1 MRGENNLK
9 INNNPVNIRNN
20 EPAGLPKTS
29 NVARS
34 NSLRSSSPPRIRR
47 QHPNVPPPLP
57 ENEVLVM
64 NQSLVPQHLPQYP
77 TPNNTQT
84 KLDYSNKFVSHKSNS
99 MIISSWFLL
108 LFCCI
113 DKTRRFRVV
122 PSRNAGITFKSE
134 QYSYKPNNYT
144 RSRWIS
150 FISFYAKWKYTT
162 YIF

>member
-1 MRGENNLK
+1 MRGENNPK

-20 EPAGLPKTS
+20 NETAGLPKTS

-84 KLDYSNKFVSHKSNS
+84 KLDYSNKFVSYKTSS
-99 MIISSWFLL
+99 MII
-108 LFCCI
+108 
-113 DKTRRFRVV
+113 
-122 PSRNAGITFKSE
+122 
-134 QYSYKPNNYT
+134 
-144 RSRWIS
+144 
-150 FISFYAKWKYTT
+150 
-162 YIF
+162 

>member
-64 NQSLVPQHLPQYP
+64 NQSLVPQNLPQYP

-99 MIISSWFLL
+99 MII
-108 LFCCI
+108 LFHY
-113 DKTRRFRVV
+113 
-122 PSRNAGITFKSE
+122 G
-134 QYSYKPNNYT
+134 SYYY
-144 RSRWIS
+144 
-150 FISFYAKWKYTT
+150 FFV
-162 YIF
+162 